1 MIRKYLLI
9 FTLLAMSFMLF
20 AEEEKENDKSYGM
33 GLGVGSVMINGNSY
47 TRLRLMPEISFWKI
61 GIGLDADI
69 LIDEDGNLR
78 KEDWDEGE
86 DWLNKIYYIRYGQ
99 RGDSFY
105 GRFGGFKDFS
115 MGKGLVM
122 SGYSNMLRYP
132 EHRQLG
138 LQLGG
143 KLPIMNITMEGFTS
157 NIQEN
162 DIMAGR
168 LTIQPLTKMSLPI
181 LSNITFGGTFATDQ
195 NQLNGLIDTDGDG
208 YADAQDFKPF
218 DDSVWNEIDTHYETA
233 RREYFRN
240 YNVITTED
248 SLEFEEYFATD
259 PYYQSRRSTKISE
272 KPRRV
277 VNVFGI
283 DYDLP
288 IIKGDLFNLSHY
300 GEAAMIQD
308 HNMGFIFPGFY
319 SKFLIFD
326 INLEFRMYQDDFEP
340 AFFDELYEEN
350 RSAFKKAPD
359 STQYIVAK
367 SDLIKLNTES
377 KGWYGKIRAD
387 LFKTLYFTVDY
398 EDMQGDD
405 NLDNQSFSAAL
416 ELQKTFIPKLSTA
429 KIEYI
434 QRNEDQVLK
443 DFKTPNTYLIG
454 TIAYNLADNVNYVWR
469 YQERYIDKNDNGEI
483 KGKEETITTTS
494 MGVEIRF

>member
-9 FTLLAMSFMLF
+9 FTLIAMSFMLF
-20 AEEEKENDKSYGM
+20 AEEEKENDKNYGM

-78 KEDWDEGE
+78 EEDWDEGE

-105 GRFGGFKDFS
+105 GRFGGFKSFT

-195 NQLNGLIDTDGDG
+195 NQMNGLLDTDGDNYPDYYDDFPDNDSKWNQVDEDMDYYKG
-208 YADAQDFKPF
+208 IYTDLIGDTTGFAQWFEDYHGFEAKRNPSF
-218 DDSVWNEIDTHYETA
+218 DD
-233 RREYFRN
+233 
-240 YNVITTED
+240 
-248 SLEFEEYFATD
+248 L
-259 PYYQSRRSTKISE
+259 PE
-272 KPRRV
+272 KDV
-277 VNVFGI
+277 TVFGL

-288 IIKGDLFNLSHY
+288 LLEGDLFKLSHY
-300 GEAAMIQD
+300 GEFAAIQD
-308 HNMGFIFPGFY
+308 YGTGIIFPGFY

-326 INLEFRMYQDDFEP
+326 MNLEFRMYQDEFTP
-340 AFFDELYEEN
+340 AFFDELYEAN
-350 RSAFKKAPD
+350 RAIPESALDTVF
-359 STQYIVAK
+359 VK
-367 SDLIKLNTES
+367 SDYLKYRKEAT
-377 KGWYGKIRAD
+377 GWYGKVRAD
-387 LFKTLYFTVDY
+387 LFEVLYFTVDY
-398 EDMQGDD
+398 EDMHSKDSA
-405 NLDNQSFSAAL
+405 LDNQTFSAGL
-416 ELQKTFIPKLSTA
+416 ELNKTFIPKLSTA
-429 KIEYI
+429 SIKYI
-434 QRNEDQVLK
+434 QRNEDKVLQ
-443 DFKTPNTYLIG
+443 DFKTVNTYIIG
-454 TIAYNLADNVNYVWR
+454 TVAYNISDNVDFVWQ
-469 YQERYIDKNDNGEI
+469 YKERYEDKDSNGEI
-483 KGKEETITTTS
+483 NGKEETITTTA